1 MRSRLVSVIGGS
13 ECTPA
18 EKMLAEEVGRLLA
31 QAGVGV
37 VCGGRGGVM
46 EAACRGAQA
55 FGGLTVGILPG
66 ETLADGNDHLSVALP
81 TGMGEARNVIVVR
94 AGEAVIA
101 IGGGLGTLSEIAHA
115 LRLKKPVVSL
125 GSWQA
130 SSPRGENLPLSRA
143 ATAAQAVALALGDQ
157 G

>member
-1 MRSRLVSVIGGS
+1 MRNRLVSVIGGS
-13 ECTPA
+13 ECTA
-18 EKMLAEEVGRLLA
+18 DESALAEEVGRLLA

-46 EAACRGAQA
+46 EAVCRGAGSA
-55 FGGLTVGILPG
+55 GGLTIGILPG
-66 ETLADGNDHLSVALP
+66 DGADEGNRHLTVALP
-81 TGMGEARNVIVVR
+81 TGMGEARNVIVVK

-115 LRLKKPVVSL
+115 LRLGELVVVL
-125 GSWQA
+125 GSWRA
-130 SSPRGENLPLSRA
+130 VSPEGGDLPVIE
-143 ATAAQAVALALGDQ
+143 ATTAQQGVALALGIQ

>member
-1 MRSRLVSVIGGS
+1 
-13 ECTPA
+13 
-18 EKMLAEEVGRLLA
+18 
-31 QAGVGV
+31 
-37 VCGGRGGVM
+37 M

-55 FGGLTVGILPG
+55 AGGLTVGILPG
-66 ETLADGNDHLSVALP
+66 DSSVDGNEYLSVALP

-115 LRLKKPVVSL
+115 LRLRKPVVAL

-130 SSPRGENLPLSRA
+130 SSPRGESLPVSRA
-143 ATAAQAVALALGDQ
+143 VTAAQAVALALGTQ

>member
-13 ECTPA
+13 ECTA
-18 EKMLAEEVGRLLA
+18 DESALAQEIGRLLA

-46 EAACRGAQA
+46 EAVCRGAREA
-55 FGGLTVGILPG
+55 GGLTIGILPG
-66 ETLADGNDHLSVALP
+66 EAANEGNPHLTAALP
-81 TGMGEARNVIVVR
+81 TGMGEARNVIVVK

-115 LRLKKPVVSL
+115 LRLGKPVVAL
-125 GSWQA
+125 GSWRAESPEGGKLPVIQA
-130 SSPRGENLPLSRA
+130 T
-143 ATAAQAVALALGDQ
+143 TAQEAVALAVRTRG
-157 G
+157 

>member
-13 ECTPA
+13 ECTA
-18 EKMLAEEVGRLLA
+18 DERALAQEVGRLLA

-46 EAACRGAQA
+46 EAACRGAREA
-55 FGGLTVGILPG
+55 GGLTIGILPG
-66 ETLADGNDHLSVALP
+66 EAADEGNPHLTAALP
-81 TGMGEARNVIVVR
+81 TGMGEARNVIVVK

-115 LRLKKPVVSL
+115 LRLGKPVVAL
-125 GSWQA
+125 GSWRA
-130 SSPRGENLPLSRA
+130 VSPEGGDLPVIQTT
-143 ATAAQAVALALGDQ
+143 TAREAVALALGIQ